1 MIRTVTH
8 KYLKRQF
15 ENFEKTEEVDE
26 LLAEL
31 QFSTLILPISME
43 NGSFNFPAVSFED
56 ENYAPVF
63 TDIYEYDKLNF
74 SDDFIPVAND
84 FDFYMNLLEE
94 DVDGIVL
101 RVVIEQLVFRGSVD
115 FVSDRLHPNHLL
127 IGKMRAPMADGDA
140 FLGLGKGENKPCGY
154 E

>member
-43 NGSFNFPAVSFED
+43 NGSFNFPAVSF
-56 ENYAPVF
+56 
-63 TDIYEYDKLNF
+63 
-74 SDDFIPVAND
+74 
-84 FDFYMNLLEE
+84 
-94 DVDGIVL
+94 
-101 RVVIEQLVFRGSVD
+101 
-115 FVSDRLHPNHLL
+115 HLL
-127 IGKMRAPMADGDA
+127 
-140 FLGLGKGENKPCGY
+140 
-154 E
+154 